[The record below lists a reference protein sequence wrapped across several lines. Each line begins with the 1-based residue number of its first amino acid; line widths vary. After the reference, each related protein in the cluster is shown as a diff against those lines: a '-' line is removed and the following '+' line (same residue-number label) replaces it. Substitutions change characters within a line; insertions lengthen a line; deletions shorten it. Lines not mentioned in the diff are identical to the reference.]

1 MPISHDMSFLRKPN
15 SEPQIAPPPDGVLP
29 VKLLDTSKRYDLYC
43 NTSGEDRLYENV
55 KLVCIRTLEPQ
66 KHQFSTALIGGYIE
80 IEGQDGSLL
89 MIPGMRIY
97 MICEHGKKPV
107 YKLLRVRKSEFEV

>member
-1 MPISHDMSFLRKPN
+1 MSFLRKPKT
-15 SEPQIAPPPDGVLP
+15 EPQGAPPPDGVLP

-43 NTSGEDRLYENV
+43 NTSGEDRLYEDV

-80 IEGQDGSLL
+80 MEGQDGSRL

-97 MICEHGKKPV
+97 MICEHGMKPV
-107 YKLLRVRKSEFEV
+107 YKVLRVRKSEFEE